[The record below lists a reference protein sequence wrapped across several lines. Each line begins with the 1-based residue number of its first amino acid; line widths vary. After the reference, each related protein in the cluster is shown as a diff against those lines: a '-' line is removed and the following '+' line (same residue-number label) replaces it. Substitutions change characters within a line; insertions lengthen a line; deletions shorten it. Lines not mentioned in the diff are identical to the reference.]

1 MSFTECLSVTETAV
15 ISQDA
20 SFTDICQTVGT
31 FSASRSIKT
40 PLQHFYVGVVCRRKK
55 KHYLIKSSNSDS
67 GDRFSPPERQ
77 QSKVSLLRIFHFSFQ
92 RATLPSAS
100 AFILQRC
107 RNSITLVCL
116 SYISYLS
123 LEGSLVF
130 QAFVGAELKHLTRIV
145 RHSKINYI

>member
-1 MSFTECLSVTETAV
+1 MSFTECRSVTETAV

-31 FSASRSIKT
+31 FSARRSIKT
-40 PLQHFYVGVVCRRKK
+40 PLQHFYVGVVWRRKK

-116 SYISYLS
+116 SYIP

-130 QAFVGAELKHLTRIV
+130 QAFVGAESKHLTRIV
-145 RHSKINYI
+145 RHSKLNYI